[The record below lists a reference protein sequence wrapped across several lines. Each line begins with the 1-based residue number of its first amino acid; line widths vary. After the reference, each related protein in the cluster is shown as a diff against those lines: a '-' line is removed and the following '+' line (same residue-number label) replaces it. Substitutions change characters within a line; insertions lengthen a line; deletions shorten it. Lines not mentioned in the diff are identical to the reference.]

1 MIDSCERD
9 QDALFDHLTLLS
21 DMRVEYE
28 QQDILKTLYVQSPDK
43 PTGID
48 VVGACTLFPSLYF
61 FSFLSL
67 YSFKSLSLLFF
78 HSLSPIPDLS
88 ESDCIHDR

>member
-48 VVGACTLFPSLYF
+48 VVRACTLFPSLYF
-61 FSFLSL
+61 FSFLCQILSL

-78 HSLSPIPDLS
+78 HSLSYSRPFRI
-88 ESDCIHDR
+88 

>member
-61 FSFLSL
+61 FSFLCQI
-67 YSFKSLSLLFF
+67 LFLALF
-78 HSLSPIPDLS
+78 S
-88 ESDCIHDR
+88 